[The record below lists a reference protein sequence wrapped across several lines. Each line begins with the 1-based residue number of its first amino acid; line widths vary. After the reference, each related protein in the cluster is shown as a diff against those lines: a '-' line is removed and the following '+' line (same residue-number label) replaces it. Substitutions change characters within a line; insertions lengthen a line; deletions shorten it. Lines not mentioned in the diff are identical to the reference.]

1 MPSCYVEPQYVAST
15 KDLRKSSVLFCAP
28 EAIDTG
34 NWRDV
39 IASPEIS
46 TKIVAVVV
54 DEALYLSKLSSS
66 FLVAFMQCRINCK
79 SRDFRPSCGH
89 LHEIRAIIPKG
100 TPLLACS
107 ATSARRSYKV

>member
-1 MPSCYVEPQYVAST
+1 MTDQVQSLRCRSVESAILLCGTTVDKEYVAST
-15 KDLRKSSVLFCAP
+15 KDLRKSSLLFCAP

-39 IASPEIS
+39 IANPEIS

-66 FLVAFMQCRINCK
+66 FLVAFIQFMMNCK
-79 SRDFRPSCGH
+79 S
-89 LHEIRAIIPKG
+89 
-100 TPLLACS
+100 
-107 ATSARRSYKV
+107 